1 MRQQGPHSRASLAA
15 AAAAALR
22 LVRCGQSVGLY
33 AQELLPLMLAGALSS
48 SARFTV
54 ILRPSTTLLCRALIT
69 PLTTEPSLNSQKP

>member
-1 MRQQGPHSRASLAA
+1 MAGQRLLLLLLLQLLLFGWCCAASQWGC
-15 AAAAALR
+15 
-22 LVRCGQSVGLY
+22 VC

-69 PLTTEPSLNSQKP
+69 PFTTDPSLNSQKP